1 MLFGGVAIY
10 FTGHTDKVGA
20 YQLKQHVQKNGGKVN
35 YAFSVTH
42 TTHIVCT
49 NLCASKLKSFSS
61 TTRPLK
67 KKIHVV
73 HPDWI
78 IESIKLGVL
87 QPESKYEIVVT
98 RDTASILDF
107 MPSAGDGNAVSKS
120 IAENDVSG
128 ASSQA
133 PGTPS
138 DHPCTTSLSLST
150 DESQSSQKL
159 PYKPVTHPLLHS
171 RRSSASSHQPSK
183 AAPTSEKTIPKVQT
197 SIKQQRIKSI
207 MKRAQVQNAQKSFR

>member
-1 MLFGGVAIY
+1 MLFGGISIY

-42 TTHIVCT
+42 TSHIVCT
-49 NLCASKLKSFSS
+49 NLCASKLKSFS

-78 IESIKLGVL
+78 IESIKAGVL

-98 RDTASILDF
+98 RDTSSILDF
-107 MPSAGDGNAVSKS
+107 LPSAGGEKTSSKS
-120 IAENDVSG
+120 EAELLGSD
-128 ASSQA
+128 ASS
-133 PGTPS
+133 PPSETP
-138 DHPCTTSLSLST
+138 DPNPCATSLSIST
-150 DESQSSQKL
+150 DESQGSQK
-159 PYKPVTHPLLHS
+159 PYKPVTHPLLHT
-171 RRSSASSHQPSK
+171 RRSSASTYEEPKIEHVSRDNVR
-183 AAPTSEKTIPKVQT
+183 KVQR
-197 SIKQQRIKSI
+197 SMKQQRINSI
-207 MKRAQVQNAQKSFR
+207 MKRAQVANAQKSFR